1 MSQIV
6 PVPESAIEDRG
17 QTFVPFIKWRLI
29 KRTGQASVER
39 LTVTSRHGG
48 YIFRAPR
55 PSFYFEDA
63 DARLHH
69 TVEETDRLEVFGRH
83 DVRTV
88 HQQRL
93 ARIPI
98 RHRITATAYLETL
111 SAVGRTVLSMK
122 TQVAFSGH
130 SHTQRS
136 VNKHLKPDR
145 VTRRTAQRL
154 FNHLTV
160 NLTDLFQVKFTGKDN
175 SVGKLG
181 VETEGFR
188 ISDVKLCGQVNGKTN
203 LAGVLHDGHVGGN
216 HSFYTG
222 FPRGINHSAHEGK
235 ILVVKNGIEC
245 KVTVDMMSPARAGY
259 MGQVVDRETRMSRM
273 GAHVQVFEAEIDRI
287 GAGLNGC
294 HERLRRACRR
304 HEFKSLFSH
313 GDTLR
318 DWTDRFAANV
328 MGKKIPLP
336 HRCKEKSGQNMIN
349 RKLVRIKVLQ
359 VLYAFGRE
367 ETSDLLLAEK
377 ELETSLRK
385 SYDLYHLLLL
395 LPVDIVRQ
403 HERMIEI
410 HRRKFVPTE
419 EDINPNLRLVNNRLV
434 AQLAENIALCRY
446 VKDNHLSWNEEPG
459 FIHTLLNKLLESE
472 IYAQYSLSSPDTYES
487 DRNFWRVFFRTF
499 VCDNEEFD
507 AFLEEKSI
515 YWNDDVEII
524 ESFLL
529 KTLKQFK
536 PDSGADFPLMPMY
549 KDEECRDFA
558 RRLLDLTILHGEEY
572 RARIDR
578 LLINWNA
585 NRVAGMDRIILQMAI
600 AELLNFPSIPVN
612 VTLNEYIEEA
622 KYYST
627 PKSSFFINGIL
638 DAVVREL
645 RAEKLLPFKS

>member
-1 MSQIV
+1 
-6 PVPESAIEDRG
+6 
-17 QTFVPFIKWRLI
+17 
-29 KRTGQASVER
+29 
-39 LTVTSRHGG
+39 
-48 YIFRAPR
+48 
-55 PSFYFEDA
+55 
-63 DARLHH
+63 
-69 TVEETDRLEVFGRH
+69 
-83 DVRTV
+83 
-88 HQQRL
+88 
-93 ARIPI
+93 
-98 RHRITATAYLETL
+98 
-111 SAVGRTVLSMK
+111 
-122 TQVAFSGH
+122 
-130 SHTQRS
+130 
-136 VNKHLKPDR
+136 
-145 VTRRTAQRL
+145 
-154 FNHLTV
+154 
-160 NLTDLFQVKFTGKDN
+160 
-175 SVGKLG
+175 
-181 VETEGFR
+181 
-188 ISDVKLCGQVNGKTN
+188 
-203 LAGVLHDGHVGGN
+203 
-216 HSFYTG
+216 
-222 FPRGINHSAHEGK
+222 
-235 ILVVKNGIEC
+235 
-245 KVTVDMMSPARAGY
+245 
-259 MGQVVDRETRMSRM
+259 
-273 GAHVQVFEAEIDRI
+273 
-287 GAGLNGC
+287 
-294 HERLRRACRR
+294 
-304 HEFKSLFSH
+304 
-313 GDTLR
+313 
-318 DWTDRFAANV
+318 